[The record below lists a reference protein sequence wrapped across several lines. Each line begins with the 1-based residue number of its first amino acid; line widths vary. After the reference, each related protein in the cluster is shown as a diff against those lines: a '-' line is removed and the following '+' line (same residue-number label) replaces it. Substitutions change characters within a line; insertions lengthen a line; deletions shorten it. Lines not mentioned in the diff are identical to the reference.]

1 MKFHKL
7 WNNPINILENGKPCL
22 YLKMML
28 KKLIIFLIYI
38 LPLVQY
44 AQDFSNIWDGYFS
57 YNQVNDV
64 VVGNN
69 KIYAASENA
78 VFSFD
83 PQTKELEEITTING
97 LSGETIS
104 TIYYSDVYALLVVA
118 YENGL
123 IEIVFDDDDNVLTVV
138 DIVNKS
144 TIGDGD
150 KKINH
155 INAYENFIYLST
167 GYGISVFDLER
178 LEFGDTYFI
187 GDLGSQIEVSQTTV
201 FGDYIYAAC
210 RDGGG
215 LKKAAIASPNLI
227 DYKNWQLVTGGDFL
241 SVEANQNKLYAIN
254 TSKRIYE
261 VNNDVLTSLF
271 VFSDTPLKMVAAEQN
286 LIVTTKNNIFVY
298 DIDFNLLVQASK
310 STDYDTDFNAAI
322 VNNDNIYVG
331 TDNFGVLSTSL
342 SNLANYEEIY
352 PDGPLL
358 NAPFLIQS
366 EPNGIWVT
374 YGEYSLYYEPL
385 SGNRGMSH
393 LNDGTWI
400 NTAYSDL
407 LGATHLNYVSVNP
420 SNNNQ
425 VFVSSFF
432 QGLLEFNNDEPTVL
446 YDETNSALES
456 LQLPGNSNYRSIR
469 VGGSVFDNNGLLW
482 TITSLV
488 EEPLKSYNPVGNQWV
503 SYSFEDIIEDV
514 INDNLGFSDLI
525 VDDNGTKWIASFSKG
540 IIGFNENNGSP
551 LIKNISELDGNLP
564 IKTVRAL
571 ALDNRNQLWVGT
583 DLGLRV
589 LYNTSGFF
597 TDENVTT
604 DEIIIIED
612 GIAKELLAD
621 QYISDIKVDGG
632 NNKWISTIGAGVFY
646 LSSDG
651 QETIYH
657 FTTDNSPL
665 PSNDVNDISIDET
678 NSLIYFATSKG
689 LVSFKSGGSSTTEDL
704 ESVYAYPNPV
714 RPNFNIV
721 EKKVT
726 IKNISDNVNIKITDI
741 EGNLVAEAQSRIN
754 LRYNNY
760 NLEIDGGTVFWNGKN
775 MANNIVSSGVY
786 LVMISDL
793 DTFETKVVKL
803 MVVR

>member
-1 MKFHKL
+1 
-7 WNNPINILENGKPCL
+7 
-22 YLKMML
+22 ML
-28 KKLIIFLIYI
+28 KKLIVFLIYI
-38 LPLVQY
+38 LPLIPY
-44 AQDFSNIWDGYFS
+44 AQDFSNLWDGYFS
-57 YNQVNDV
+57 YNHVSDV
-64 VVGNN
+64 IIGKN

-78 VFSFD
+78 VFTYD

-104 TIYYSDVYALLVVA
+104 TIYYSETYELLVVG

-123 IEIVFDDDDNVLTVV
+123 IEIVFDESDDILTVV

-144 TIGDGD
+144 TISDSD

-155 INAYENFIYLST
+155 INAYNNVVYLST

-187 GDLGSQIEVSQTTV
+187 GDFGSQIEVSQTVV

-210 RDGGG
+210 LESGG

-227 DYKNWQLVTGGDFL
+227 DYQNWELINSGNYIA
-241 SVEANQNKLYAIN
+241 VEANEDKLYAIN
-254 TSKRIYE
+254 TSNRLYE

-271 VFSDTPLKMVAAEQN
+271 VFSDTPLKTVTSEQN
-286 LIVTTKNNIFVY
+286 LIVTTKNDVFVY

-322 VNNDNIYVG
+322 VNNDNIYIG
-331 TDNFGVLSTSL
+331 TDNFGVLSTSV
-342 SNLANYEEIY
+342 SNTASYEEIH
-352 PDGPLL
+352 PDGPLS
-358 NAPFLIQS
+358 NSPFLIQS
-366 EPNGIWVT
+366 EPNGIWIT
-374 YGEYSLYYEPL
+374 YGEYSLYYVPL
-385 SGNRGMSH
+385 SGNKGMSH

-400 NTAYSDL
+400 NTDYNDL
-407 LGATHLNYVSVNP
+407 LGATHLNYISVNP

-432 QGLLEFNNDEPTVL
+432 QGLLEFNNDVPTVL
-446 YDETNSALES
+446 YNETNSALES
-456 LQLPGNSNYRSIR
+456 LQLPGNSTYRSLR
-469 VGGSVFDNNGLLW
+469 VSGSAFDNNGLLW
-482 TITSLV
+482 TITSLID
-488 EEPLKSYNPVGNQWV
+488 EPLKSYNPLSNQWT
-503 SYSFEDIIEDV
+503 SYSFENIIEDP
-514 INDNLGFSDLI
+514 INDNLGFGDVVIADS
-525 VDDNGTKWIASFSKG
+525 GTKWIASYSKG

-551 LIKNISELDGNLP
+551 LIKNISEIDGNLP
-564 IKTVRAL
+564 TKTIRAL
-571 ALDNRNQLWVGT
+571 ALDNSNQLWVGT

-597 TDENVTT
+597 TDEDVST

-612 GIAKELLAD
+612 GIAKELLSD
-621 QYISDIKVDGG
+621 QYVSDIKVDGG

-665 PSNDVNDISIDET
+665 PSDDVSDISIDET

-689 LVSFKSGGSSTTEDL
+689 LVSFKSGGSQSSSDL

-714 RPNFNIV
+714 RPNFDIV

-726 IKNISDNVNIKITDI
+726 IKNISDNVNIKIVDI
-741 EGNLVAEAQSRIN
+741 EGNLVAEAQSQIN

-775 MANNIVSSGVY
+775 MANNIVASGVY
-786 LVMISDL
+786 LIMISDL
-793 DTFETKVVKL
+793 DTFETNVVKL